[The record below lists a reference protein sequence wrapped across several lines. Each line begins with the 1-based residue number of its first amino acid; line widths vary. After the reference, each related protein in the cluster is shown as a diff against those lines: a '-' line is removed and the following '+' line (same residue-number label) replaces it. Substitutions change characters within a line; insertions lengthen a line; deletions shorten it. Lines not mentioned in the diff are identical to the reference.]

1 MWYQEIQPR
10 QIGAPYELPLL
21 SNLAMKKINIVE
33 TEQNWKKI
41 VSP

>member
-10 QIGAPYELPLL
+10 QVAEVGAPYELPLL

-33 TEQNWKKI
+33 TEQT
-41 VSP
+41 